1 MMKTK
6 KNNRF
11 GKVLL
16 LMTSIVLV
24 IAVSVIGTL
33 AFLTAETDI
42 LTNSFQAST
51 GISGKVDEPSFPGGR
66 TGGDTT
72 YTFGAPVKK
81 DPLIQNTGK
90 NNMYVGLKLDFY
102 LNAQNNDPDD
112 YVKVPYS
119 TFAQYVDIIS
129 DAKKN
134 TTDVFNTNY
143 WREETASTATDSK
156 IFSYR
161 PTGTNAFTVV
171 YGNTSYTSASCD
183 LPANPTNYLPAAN
196 NDNTYPIFNKVQIK
210 DEVNKGVLPSGGSYN
225 KPTTA
230 AAFADGPSGVYQV
243 LNFKIV
249 ITGQGVQADG
259 SNISTND
266 SDSSSIAINNQIL
279 ADIMAGL
286 DK

>member
-24 IAVSVIGTL
+24 VAVSVIGTL
-33 AFLTAETDI
+33 AFLTAETDL

-66 TGGDTT
+66 TGGNTT

-102 LNAQNNDPDD
+102 LNAQDNAANN
-112 YVKVPYS
+112 YVHVPYS
-119 TFAQYVDIIS
+119 TFAKYVDIIS
-129 DAKKN
+129 NAKAN
-134 TTDVFNTNY
+134 EETDVFNTNY
-143 WREETASTATDSK
+143 WTEETASTATDSK

-171 YGNTSYTSASCD
+171 YGNTSYTSATCD
-183 LPANPTNYLPAAN
+183 LPDEPTNYLPATN
-196 NDNTYPIFNKVQIK
+196 NDNTYPIFNQVQIK

-225 KPTTA
+225 KPTTDTEFA
-230 AAFADGPSGVYQV
+230 AGPSGVYEV

-259 SNISTND
+259 SNISTAD
-266 SDSSSIAINNQIL
+266 STAINNQIL
-279 ADIMAGL
+279 SDIMAGL

>member
-1 MMKTK
+1 MKTK

-66 TGGDTT
+66 TGGNTT

-81 DPLIQNTGK
+81 DPLIQNTCD

-112 YVKVPYS
+112 YVQVPYS
-119 TFAQYVDIIS
+119 TFAKYVDIIS
-129 DAKKN
+129 NAKAQ
-134 TTDVFNTNY
+134 TTDVFNTSY
-143 WREETASTATDSK
+143 WRDEGTPTTATDSK

-171 YGNTSYTSASCD
+171 YANNGD
-183 LPANPTNYLPAAN
+183 LTANPTTYLTGSN
-196 NDNTYPIFNKVQIK
+196 DDNTYPIFNQVQIK

-230 AAFADGPSGVYQV
+230 AAFADGPSGVYEV

-259 SNISTND
+259 SNISTAD
-266 SDSSSIAINNQIL
+266 STAINNQIL
-279 ADIMAGL
+279 SDIKAGL

>member
-42 LTNSFQAST
+42 LTNSFQATT

-72 YTFGAPVKK
+72 YTFGAPVNK

-90 NNMYVGLKLDFY
+90 NDMYVGLKLDFY
-102 LNAQNNDPDD
+102 LNAQDNTDNH
-112 YVKVPYS
+112 YVQVPYS
-119 TFAQYVDIIS
+119 TFAKYVDIIS
-129 DAKKN
+129 DAKAQ
-134 TTDVFNTNY
+134 TTDVFNTSY
-143 WREETASTATDSK
+143 WRDEGTPTTATDSK

-183 LPANPTNYLPAAN
+183 LPDSPTNYLPATN
-196 NDNTYPIFNKVQIK
+196 NDNTYPIFNQVQIK
-210 DEVNKGVLPSGGSYN
+210 DEVNKGVLPSGGTYN

-230 AAFADGPSGVYQV
+230 AAFAAGPSGVYEV
-243 LNFKIV
+243 LNFRIV

-259 SNISTND
+259 SNISTA
-266 SDSSSIAINNQIL
+266 SSTAINNQIL

>member
-66 TGGDTT
+66 TGGNTT

-81 DPLIQNTGK
+81 DPLIQNTCD

-112 YVKVPYS
+112 YVQVPYS
-119 TFAQYVDIIS
+119 TFAKYVDIIS
-129 DAKKN
+129 NAKAQ
-134 TTDVFNTNY
+134 TTDVFNTSY
-143 WREETASTATDSK
+143 WRDEGTPTTATDSK

-171 YGNTSYTSASCD
+171 YANNGD
-183 LPANPTNYLPAAN
+183 LTANPTTYLTGSN
-196 NDNTYPIFNKVQIK
+196 DDNTYPIFNQVQIK

-230 AAFADGPSGVYQV
+230 AAFADGPSGVYEV

-259 SNISTND
+259 SNISTAD
-266 SDSSSIAINNQIL
+266 STAINNQIL
-279 ADIMAGL
+279 SDIKAGL

>member
-1 MMKTK
+1 MKTK

-66 TGGDTT
+66 TGGTT
-72 YTFGAPVKK
+72 QYTFGAPVNK
-81 DPLIQNTGK
+81 DPLIQNTCDK
-90 NNMYVGLKLDFY
+90 NMYVGLKLDFY
-102 LNAQNNDPDD
+102 LNAQDATDAHF
-112 YVKVPYS
+112 VKVPYS
-119 TFAQYVDIIS
+119 TFEKYVDIIS

-134 TTDVFNTNY
+134 TTDDFNTNY

-183 LPANPTNYLPAAN
+183 LPANPTNYLPATK
-196 NDNTYPIFNKVQIK
+196 NDNTYPIFNQVQIK

-230 AAFADGPSGVYQV
+230 AAFADGPSGVYEV

-249 ITGQGVQADG
+249 VTGQGVQADG
-259 SNISTND
+259 SNISTAD
-266 SDSSSIAINNQIL
+266 STAINSQIL
-279 ADIMAGL
+279 TDIKAGL